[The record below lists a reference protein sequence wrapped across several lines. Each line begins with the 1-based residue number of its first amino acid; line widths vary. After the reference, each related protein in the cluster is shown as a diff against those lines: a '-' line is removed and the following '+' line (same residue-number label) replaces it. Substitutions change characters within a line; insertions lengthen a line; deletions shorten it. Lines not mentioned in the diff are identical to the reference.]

1 MLQLVLN
8 GIVTGSILVLGA
20 IGLTLT
26 YGILRFANFAHGDIM
41 TLGAYTALILV
52 MMNVPII
59 IAFPVAM
66 AFTALVGILI
76 DTILYRPLRKKGS
89 IVLLISSVGVAL
101 LLRNIVQ
108 IIWGPQMRY
117 YSTEIQIAYIL
128 PLGLRI
134 KPDQVMIILTASA
147 FIVLL
152 HLFLKKTRTGKAMRA
167 MADNSDLARITGIDT
182 DRIIMWTWGIGCALA
197 AAAGILLGMEVQ
209 LRPFMGWDL
218 LLPIFAAAILG
229 GIGKPY
235 GAMAGGI
242 IIGLSQEISTAF
254 ISTAYKPAVSF
265 VILILVLLVRPS
277 GIFGKEERWT

>member
-167 MADNSDLARITGIDT
+167 MADNSDLAQITGIDT